1 MRLDGIHHISAI
13 TGDAPRNVDFY
24 TRVLGLRM
32 TAKTVNQDDP
42 GVYHLFYGDE
52 LARPGADLTFFEYPG
67 AVPGR
72 PGAGM
77 VHRIV
82 SRVGSAEAIS
92 FWAARLEREGVAVE
106 RSFVE
111 AAAGTDPA
119 ATAGAEAGAAGA
131 GGSPTPSVRAVESLR
146 FADPEG
152 LEHELVVSSSSDPPL
167 VAGHP
172 EVPAQHALQGFEGV
186 RAYSHDPSQ
195 SAAMLERLMGAQR
208 IGDEDRWEL
217 RGPRRGG
224 WIAFD
229 PAPAERGR
237 QSAGVVHHVAFGTTD
252 EDMPAWISRVDAARV
267 PNSGYVDRHYF
278 HSLYFREPSGVLYE
292 LATAEPGFTVDGPV
306 EELGTK
312 LILPPFLEARREE
325 IAARLT
331 PLPDPRAGWPAAR
344 GHAPSAPAAAASSP
358 AALSPSAP
366 PGAQPSPATA
376 SPFEPHRVISPP
388 ERTAAGARS

>member
-13 TGDAPRNVDFY
+13 TGDATQNVDFY
-24 TRVLGLRM
+24 TRVLGLRL

-52 LARPGADLTFFEYPG
+52 QARPGADLTFFEYPG

-77 VHRIV
+77 AHRIV
-82 SRVGSAEAIS
+82 SRVGSPAAIE
-92 FWAARLEREGVAVE
+92 FWATRLQAEGRDIAFAE
-106 RSFVE
+106 D
-111 AAAGTDPA
+111 G
-119 ATAGAEAGAAGA
+119 AT
-131 GGSPTPSVRAVESLR
+131 LR

-152 LEHELVVSSSSDPPL
+152 LEHEVVVAETSDPPL
-167 VAGHP
+167 VAEHP
-172 EVPAQHALQGFEGV
+172 DVPPEHALQGFEGV
-186 RAYSHDPSQ
+186 RAYSRDPAT
-195 SAAMLERLMGAQR
+195 SAAMLERLMGARR

-217 RGPRRGG
+217 RGPSRGG

-252 EDMPAWISRVDAARV
+252 ADLPSWISRLDEARV

-306 EELGTK
+306 EELGTR
-312 LILPPFLEARREE
+312 LILPPFLEPRRDE

-331 PLPDPRAGWPAAR
+331 PLPDLRGGWA
-344 GHAPSAPAAAASSP
+344 SAS
-358 AALSPSAP
+358 
-366 PGAQPSPATA
+366 
-376 SPFEPHRVISPP
+376 
-388 ERTAAGARS
+388 GARS